1 MIEQL
6 FSRANSIEVNGAAT
20 RVIDATK
27 QIKINDELLN
37 ALVSNLEKVNQEL
50 TKSNDLKQSKD
61 GTPDVWDLETLRDR
75 GLKAFFNIVK
85 GGTFRLNDKFAEQS
99 EKIYEVI
106 ERHGLNMHKLPNKKQ
121 TATMNSLFNELN
133 KPELIEALKDTGTQV
148 LLNEVKIANQ
158 DFLAAF
164 DERNKDTS
172 GRANLILLIAART
185 DVRKQLEQ
193 IIDYVNTVSKVL
205 SKTVVKKLQ
214 TKLGDII
221 SKSNKDIKS
230 RIDLG
235 DDTDK

>member
-20 RVIDATK
+20 RVIDAAK

-50 TKSNDLKQSKD
+50 TKSNELKQSKD
-61 GTPDVWDLETLRDR
+61 GTPDVWDFETLRDR

-99 EKIYEVI
+99 EKIYGVI

-133 KPELIEALKDTGTQV
+133 KHELIEALKNTGTQI

-214 TKLGDII
+214 TKLGEII
-221 SKSNKDIKS
+221 SKSNKDIKA
-230 RIDLG
+230 RIDRG

>member
-61 GTPDVWDLETLRDR
+61 GIPDVWDLETLRDR

>member
-20 RVIDATK
+20 RVIDAAK

-37 ALVSNLEKVNQEL
+37 ALISNLEKVNQEL

-61 GTPDVWDLETLRDR
+61 GIPDVWDLETLRDR

-214 TKLGDII
+214 SKLGEIM
-221 SKSNKDIKS
+221 SKSNKDIKA
-230 RIDLG
+230 RIDS
-235 DDTDK
+235 DDVKK